1 MIRMR
6 QTQCKPRDTRNFQR
20 CTFAARGKKGFNQQQ
35 RRTDYC
41 EVRYQCYGQSRAKQQ
56 CYDRSA
62 KVRDSL
68 CSCSKNLP
76 VSTYRQLY
84 QQCLLESKLVEIYL
98 SLTDFILQK
107 IWHFEYF
114 HQFCINKYYRKTSR
128 DWSMKHHDD
137 FLWITAW
144 VQNIIWWY
152 MVVIINHS
160 QFKTIYRGN
169 CIDFKNVS

>member
-1 MIRMR
+1 MR
-6 QTQCKPRDTRNFQR
+6 QTQCKPRDPRNFQR

-84 QQCLLESKLVEIYL
+84 QQCLQESKLVEIYL
-98 SLTDFILQK
+98 SLTDFIFQK
-107 IWHFEYF
+107 IDILNIF
-114 HQFCINKYYRKTSR
+114 IN
-128 DWSMKHHDD
+128 
-137 FLWITAW
+137 FALI
-144 VQNIIWWY
+144 NIIGKHLE
-152 MVVIINHS
+152 I
-160 QFKTIYRGN
+160 GL
-169 CIDFKNVS
+169 